1 MDEEAKTLTVGD
13 RESGYLMEFREDGV
27 FLTVY
32 PNTTGE
38 NLFELSDLQQI
49 LTDYGVEDYN
59 ILEMAKTVR
68 SAKGMPVRI
77 ASHFASSA
85 GGGAEAEVDDPSQRK
100 AGLIVDVS
108 RDKMQASIRYDTT
121 KGTVLPTKQ
130 EVLDAL
136 EAKGVTTGIDEKAI
150 EEGIRSLN
158 TFVAAQGHPPVHGE
172 NAHIERKYDL
182 SIKGRPAVNEYNR
195 VDYKNLNLFILVKKG
210 DLIAERIPQTEGV
223 EGINVYGNPVAA
235 HNGRPIP
242 MPKGKNVEVREENKL
257 YALIDGQIDDQKSRI
272 NVNPHL
278 LLHSGVGVGTGNIDF
293 TGSVEI
299 QGNVEQ
305 GFVVKATGD
314 IQVKGLVSGNVTGR
328 NVFVGGGISGL
339 NAGRVVAEEDVHA
352 AYVENATVEAG
363 RDIQINDVVLHS
375 TLKAGKRIYVEQNKG
390 TIMGGNIA
398 AGEEIRAKVFGNPA
412 FVVTR
417 LSVGINPSLQR
428 KYQEACK
435 QYKEDKHRLQ
445 QIDAMLNTLSKI
457 DTSKLPP
464 HRIEQINKLTYSRF
478 PLAGRIQRTEKSI
491 KQLEEELSKMKHG
504 KIYISDRMYPGCRV
518 SVNSILMNVQSEI
531 QHSVLQV
538 KEDHVEVG
546 PF

>member
-1 MDEEAKTLTVGD
+1 M
-13 RESGYLMEFREDGV
+13 
-27 FLTVY
+27 
-32 PNTTGE
+32 
-38 NLFELSDLQQI
+38 
-49 LTDYGVEDYN
+49 
-59 ILEMAKTVR
+59 
-68 SAKGMPVRI
+68 
-77 ASHFASSA
+77 
-85 GGGAEAEVDDPSQRK
+85 
-100 AGLIVDVS
+100 S
-108 RDKMQASIRYDTT
+108 R
-121 KGTVLPTKQ
+121 
-130 EVLDAL
+130 
-136 EAKGVTTGIDEKAI
+136 
-150 EEGIRSLN
+150 
-158 TFVAAQGHPPVHGE
+158 
-172 NAHIERKYDL
+172 
-182 SIKGRPAVNEYNR
+182 
-195 VDYKNLNLFILVKKG
+195 
-210 DLIAERIPQTEGV
+210 
-223 EGINVYGNPVAA
+223 
-235 HNGRPIP
+235 
-242 MPKGKNVEVREENKL
+242 
-257 YALIDGQIDDQKSRI
+257 
-272 NVNPHL
+272 
-278 LLHSGVGVGTGNIDF
+278 
-293 TGSVEI
+293 
-299 QGNVEQ
+299 
-305 GFVVKATGD
+305 
-314 IQVKGLVSGNVTGR
+314 R

-464 HRIEQINKLTYSRF
+464 QRIEQINKLTYSRF